1 MPNIVIEGP
10 RLENIEDKR
19 KLVMEMTDIAEKY
32 FKVPR
37 EHIIIT
43 LKAFPPENVSV
54 GGTLI
59 IDRRK
64 K

>member
-10 RLENIEDKR
+10 KLENIEDKR
-19 KLVMEMTDIAEKY
+19 RFVKEITDTAEKF

-37 EHIIIT
+37 EHIVIT
-43 LKAFPPENVSV
+43 LKAFPPEKIAV

-59 IDRRK
+59 SDRRRK
-64 K
+64 